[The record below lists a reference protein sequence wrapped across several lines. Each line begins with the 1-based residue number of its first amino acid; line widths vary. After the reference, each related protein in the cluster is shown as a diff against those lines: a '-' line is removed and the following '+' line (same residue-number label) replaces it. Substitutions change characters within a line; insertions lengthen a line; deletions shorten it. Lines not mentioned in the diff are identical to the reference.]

1 MGTPES
7 VEPYDRG
14 VARETAK
21 KTAAQKRSKKP
32 GSRPAAS
39 DATGSKSARTRER
52 ILDAAAHVLSR
63 KGYAGTRLADVAEQ
77 AEVQAPAI
85 YYYYSSREDL
95 IEAVMHA
102 GIAHMREHVEKV
114 LDELPPSTDPLDR
127 ILAAV
132 EAHLRFE
139 LEISDYTSAAIRNQ
153 GQVPAELRIR
163 YDEES
168 DKYGAMWRGLMDEA
182 RKKKRLRKSLDPRL
196 AQGLVLG
203 AINWTPEWWDPQ
215 RGSIDVLVANAQ
227 DLVRHGLSA

>member
-1 MGTPES
+1 MGTPGTTR
-7 VEPYDRG
+7 PYDRG
-14 VARETAK
+14 VARQTAK
-21 KTAAQKRSKKP
+21 KTTAQKGSKKP

-114 LDELPPSTDPLDR
+114 LEELPSTDPLDR

-139 LEISDYTSAAIRNQ
+139 LEISDYTSAAVRNQ

-168 DKYGAMWRGLMDEA
+168 EKYGAMWAGMMDEA
-182 RKKKRLRKSLDPRL
+182 RAKKKLRKSLDPRL

-215 RGSIDVLVANAQ
+215 RGSIDVLVANAR

>member
-1 MGTPES
+1 MGTPGS

-32 GSRPAAS
+32 GSRPAAT
-39 DATGSKSARTRER
+39 DTTGSKSARTRER

-77 AEVQAPAI
+77 AQVQAPAI

-102 GIAHMREHVEKV
+102 GVAHMRAHVAKV
-114 LDELPPSTDPLDR
+114 LDELPPSTDPIDR

-139 LEISDYTSAAIRNQ
+139 LEVSDYTSAAVRNQ
-153 GQVPAELRIR
+153 GQVPAELRVR

-168 DKYGAMWRGLMDEA
+168 EKYGAMWRGLMDEA
-182 RKKKRLRKSLDPRL
+182 RRKKRLRKGLDPWL
-196 AQGLVLG
+196 AQMLVLG
-203 AINWTPEWWDPQ
+203 AINWTPEWWDPK
-215 RGSIDVLVANAQ
+215 RGSIDVLVANTQ
-227 DLVRHGLSA
+227 DVVRHGLSA

>member
-1 MGTPES
+1 MGTPGS
-7 VEPYDRG
+7 FRLYDRG
-14 VARETAK
+14 VARQTAK
-21 KTAAQKRSKKP
+21 KTTAQKRPKKP
-32 GSRPAAS
+32 GSRPAAT
-39 DATGSKSARTRER
+39 DVTGSKSARTRER

-77 AEVQAPAI
+77 AQVQAPAI

-114 LDELPPSTDPLDR
+114 LDELPPSADPLDR

-139 LEISDYTSAAIRNQ
+139 LEISDYTSAAVRNQ
-153 GQVPAELRIR
+153 GQVPTELRIR

-168 DKYGAMWRGLMDEA
+168 EKYGSMWRKMMDEA
-182 RKKKRLRKSLDPRL
+182 RTKKKLRKSLDPRL
-196 AQGLVLG
+196 AQMLVLG
-203 AINWTPEWWDPQ
+203 AINWTPEWWDPK
-215 RGSIDVLVANAQ
+215 RGSIDALVANAQ
-227 DLVRHGLSA
+227 DVVRHGLSA

>member
-1 MGTPES
+1 MGTPGS
-7 VEPYDRG
+7 TRPYDRG
-14 VARETAK
+14 VARQTAK
-21 KTAAQKRSKKP
+21 KTAVPKRSKKP

-114 LDELPPSTDPLDR
+114 LEELPSTDPLDR

-139 LEISDYTSAAIRNQ
+139 LEISDYTSAAVRNQ
-153 GQVPAELRIR
+153 GQVPAELRVR
-163 YDEES
+163 YDEERE
-168 DKYGAMWRGLMDEA
+168 KYGAMWAGMMDEA
-182 RKKKRLRKSLDPRL
+182 LAKKTLRKSLDPRL

-215 RGSIDVLVANAQ
+215 RGSIDVLVANAR

>member
-1 MGTPES
+1 
-7 VEPYDRG
+7 

-32 GSRPAAS
+32 GSRPAAT

-102 GIAHMREHVEKV
+102 GIAHMRAHVEKV
-114 LDELPPSTDPLDR
+114 LEELPSTDPLDR

-139 LEISDYTSAAIRNQ
+139 LEISDYTSAAVRNQ

-168 DKYGAMWRGLMDEA
+168 AKYGAMWAGMMDEA
-182 RKKKRLRKSLDPRL
+182 RAKKKLRKSLDPRL

-203 AINWTPEWWDPQ
+203 AINWTPEWWDPK
-215 RGSIDVLVANAQ
+215 RGSIDVLVANAR